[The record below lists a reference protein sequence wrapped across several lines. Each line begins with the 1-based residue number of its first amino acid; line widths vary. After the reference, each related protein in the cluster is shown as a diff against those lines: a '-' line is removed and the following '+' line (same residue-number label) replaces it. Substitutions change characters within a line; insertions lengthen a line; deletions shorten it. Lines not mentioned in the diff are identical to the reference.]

1 MPDPIEPFLT
11 ASADSTPLSPS
22 RLQLVGGGSN
32 LIVVPSSLDETSG
45 WLPVAEALTE
55 HRVWLLDRSEP
66 LEQEDRAIDALAD
79 TIIRAILS
87 LGGIPAVFAHGS
99 GAIAL
104 LQALITEPD
113 LPVSRV
119 VLYEPPLPVGG
130 PVVGRLLPELVAA
143 VERRDLEYALHL
155 YMDRVAHFPAQLAEQ
170 MAVQPHLQAMM
181 PALLPELR
189 QIDQLLWTVADAERV
204 STPILLLLGELSADH
219 PNRRATLA
227 LADVLPEVELQQID
241 GHGHF
246 AHRSAPHD
254 VAART
259 HRFLTTSPTTDVAAA

>member
-1 MPDPIEPFLT
+1 MRLGDLHEQPLCARRIRPRHPDHLPWYMRQLLAAGTTSYASAPTLTSSHQPHRSSAVVQRARAWTHATPDRVATEGLLLMPDPIEPFLT

-113 LPVSRV
+113 LP
-119 VLYEPPLPVGG
+119 
-130 PVVGRLLPELVAA
+130 
-143 VERRDLEYALHL
+143 
-155 YMDRVAHFPAQLAEQ
+155 
-170 MAVQPHLQAMM
+170 
-181 PALLPELR
+181 
-189 QIDQLLWTVADAERV
+189 
-204 STPILLLLGELSADH
+204 
-219 PNRRATLA
+219 
-227 LADVLPEVELQQID
+227 
-241 GHGHF
+241 
-246 AHRSAPHD
+246 
-254 VAART
+254 
-259 HRFLTTSPTTDVAAA
+259 